1 MATVSARAASPVA
14 ILGDMKRM
22 KWNARIPVLAVAA
35 LALLSTTGCKRLQS
49 RDQLNKGV
57 QAYKS
62 AQYEEAIDHFQKS
75 IELDPTYPQA
85 RLYLAT
91 AYAQQVVPNVDT
103 PDNLKTA
110 QSAIDNFQAVLQ
122 DDPTDITALK
132 QIASINFNIQ
142 KFDVAKEYQQKVI
155 AADPKDAEANYTIG
169 VIDWTQSYKNAINI
183 LAAAGIKDDGEG
195 NVKKDKATCA
205 KLQAA
210 NTDLVNDG
218 LKYLLQAAAIRANY
232 DDDMSYI
239 NLTYRRKADLECGN
253 DAARKADLEQAKEW
267 VDRAMGARKANED
280 QKNNAAP
287 AGVEMPAQ

>member
-1 MATVSARAASPVA
+1 MAVPPAA

-22 KWNARIPVLAVAA
+22 KWNVRIPALALAA
-35 LALLSTTGCKRLQS
+35 LALVSTTGCKQLVA

-57 QAYKS
+57 QAYKA
-62 AQYEEAIDHFQKS
+62 AQYEQAIDHFQRS
-75 IELDPTYPQA
+75 IQLDPTYPLA

-103 PDNLKTA
+103 PENLKTA
-110 QSAIDNFQAVLQ
+110 HDAIDNFQVVLQ
-122 DDPTDITALK
+122 RDPNDIMALK
-132 QIASINFNIQ
+132 QIASINFNI
-142 KFDVAKEYQQKVI
+142 KNMAVAKEYQQRVI

-169 VIDWTQSYKNAINI
+169 VIDWTQSYKNAVDT

-195 NVKKDKATCA
+195 NPKKDKATCA
-205 KLQAA
+205 KLQAL
-210 NTDLVNDG
+210 NTDLVNEG
-218 LKYLLQAAAIRANY
+218 LQYLEQAVNIRPNY
-232 DDDMSYI
+232 DDAMSYI

-253 DAARKADLEQAKEW
+253 DAARKADVASAQDW
-267 VDRAMGARKANED
+267 VTRAMGARKAIEE

>member
-1 MATVSARAASPVA
+1 M
-14 ILGDMKRM
+14 
-22 KWNARIPVLAVAA
+22 
-35 LALLSTTGCKRLQS
+35 STTGCKRLES

-122 DDPTDITALK
+122 KDPTDTTALK
-132 QIASINFNIQ
+132 QIASINFNIK

-169 VIDWTQSYKNAINI
+169 VIDWTQSYKNAIDI

-205 KLQAA
+205 KIQSV
-210 NTDLVNDG
+210 NTNLVNDG
-218 LKYLLQAAAIRANY
+218 LKYLLQAVDIRPNY
-232 DDDMSYI
+232 DDAMSYI

-253 DAARKADLEQAKEW
+253 DAARKADLEQAKQW

-280 QKNNAAP
+280 KLNNSAP
-287 AGVEMPAQ
+287 AGVEMPPQ

>member
-1 MATVSARAASPVA
+1 
-14 ILGDMKRM
+14 MKRM

-35 LALLSTTGCKRLQS
+35 LTLLSATGCKRLAS

-57 QAYKS
+57 QAYKG

-75 IELDPTYPQA
+75 LELDPTYPQA

-91 AYAQQVVPNVDT
+91 AYAQQVVPNVLT
-103 PDNLKTA
+103 ADNLKIA
-110 QSAIDNFQAVLQ
+110 QSALDNFQAVLQ
-122 DDPTDITALK
+122 HDPDDITALK

-155 AADPKDAEANYTIG
+155 AKDPSDAEANYTIG
-169 VIDWTQSYKNAINI
+169 VIDWTQTYKAAINI
-183 LAAAGIKDDGEG
+183 LAAAGMKDDGEG

-210 NTDLVNDG
+210 NTTLTDEG
-218 LKYLLQAAAIRANY
+218 LKYLLHAADIRPNY
-232 DDDMSYI
+232 DDAMSYI

-253 DAARKADLEQAKEW
+253 DAARKADLDQAKSW
-267 VDRAMGARKANED
+267 VDKAMGARKANEEK
-280 QKNNAAP
+280 KNNAAP
-287 AGVEMPAQ
+287 AGVEMPPQ

>member
-1 MATVSARAASPVA
+1 
-14 ILGDMKRM
+14 MKRM
-22 KWNARIPVLAVAA
+22 KWNVRIPVLAVAA
-35 LALLSTTGCKRLQS
+35 VTLLSSTGCKRLES

-75 IELDPTYPQA
+75 ISLDPTYPQA

-91 AYAQQVVPNVDT
+91 AYAQQVVPNVLT
-103 PDNLKTA
+103 PDNLKIA
-110 QSAIDNFQAVLQ
+110 QQAIDNFQDVLNN
-122 DDPTDITALK
+122 DPTDTTALK

-142 KFDVAKEYQQKVI
+142 NFDVAKEYQQKVI

-169 VIDWTQSYKNAINI
+169 VIDWTRSYKNAIAT

-195 NVKKDKATCA
+195 NPKKDKATCA
-205 KLQAA
+205 KLQAQ

-218 LKYLLQAAAIRANY
+218 LKYLLQAVNINPTYEDA
-232 DDDMSYI
+232 MSYI

-253 DAARKADLEQAKEW
+253 DAARKADVAQATDW
-267 VDRAMGARKANED
+267 VTRAMGARKANEEK
-280 QKNNAAP
+280 KNNAAP
-287 AGVEMPAQ
+287 AGVEMPPQ